1 MMRRTYSEL
10 MSIPTYEERLEYLRL
25 NGKPGEMTFGGS
37 RYLNQRLYHGPEW
50 GRVRRDIILRD
61 NGCDLGDPDRPIAG
75 KILIHHLEPITI
87 EDLRNGATNVFD
99 PENLI
104 CVSYD
109 THNDIHFGFK
119 SLAPPVVYERRENDT
134 VPWR

>member
-1 MMRRTYSEL
+1 MSRTYSEL

-25 NGKPGEMTFGGS
+25 NGKPGEMIFGGS

-50 GRVRRDIILRD
+50 KRVRRDIILRD

-109 THNDIHFGFK
+109 THNDIHFGYK
-119 SLAPPVVYERRENDT
+119 SPAPPVVYERRENDT
-134 VPWR
+134 APWR